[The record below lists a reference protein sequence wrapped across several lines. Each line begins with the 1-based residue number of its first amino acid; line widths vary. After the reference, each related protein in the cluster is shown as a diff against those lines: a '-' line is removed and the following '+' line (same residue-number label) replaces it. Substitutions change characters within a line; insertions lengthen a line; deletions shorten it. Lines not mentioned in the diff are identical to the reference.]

1 VGEDLYLLLQFKKTA
16 INASPMNRQYTIGI
30 SIALIALIVL
40 GRALPHVPNFAP
52 VAASALLA
60 GYLFRSRLM
69 AIAVPMVGMLL
80 SDLVIGTYDW
90 RVMAFVYAGLAI
102 PALLG
107 RLLRSETPGFQQPWL
122 RPLVRVGKL
131 AGAAT
136 GSALVFFVLSNF
148 GVWVAGSMYAYT
160 AEGLAIC
167 YTVAIPFLKSSLSAD
182 LLFSGMLFGAYQVV
196 SAVAARRAA
205 AVVKA

>member
-1 VGEDLYLLLQFKKTA
+1 
-16 INASPMNRQYTIGI
+16 MNRPYTIGI

-40 GRALPHVPNFAP
+40 GRTFPHVPNFAP

-60 GYLFRSRLM
+60 GYLFRSRWM
-69 AIAVPMVGMLL
+69 AIAVPMAGMLI
-80 SDLVIGTYDW
+80 SDLMIGTYDW
-90 RVMAFVYAGLAI
+90 RVMAFVYAGLAL

-107 RLLRSETPGFQQPWL
+107 RLLRSETPSFQQAWM

-136 GSALVFFVLSNF
+136 GSALVFFALSNF
-148 GVWVAGSMYAYT
+148 GVWAAEGMYAHT

-167 YTVAIPFLKSSLSAD
+167 YAVAIPFLKSSLSAD
-182 LLFSGMLFGAYQVV
+182 LLFSGALFGAYQLVRM
-196 SAVAARRAA
+196 AAAHRAA
-205 AVVKA
+205 LAAKA

>member
-1 VGEDLYLLLQFKKTA
+1 
-16 INASPMNRQYTIGI
+16 MNRQYTIGI
-30 SIALIALIVL
+30 SVALIALIVL

-60 GYLFRSRLM
+60 GYLFRSRVL
-69 AIAVPMVGMLL
+69 ALAVPLMGMLL
-80 SDLVIGTYDW
+80 SDLMIGTYDW

-107 RLLRSETPGFQQPWL
+107 RLLRTETPAFRQPWL

-136 GSALVFFVLSNF
+136 GSALVFFLVSNF
-148 GVWVAGSMYAYT
+148 GVWAAGNMYAYT

-182 LLFSGMLFGAYQVV
+182 LLFTGMLFGAFQV
-196 SAVAARRAA
+196 ARIAATRRVRAT
-205 AVVKA
+205 VKA

>member
-1 VGEDLYLLLQFKKTA
+1 
-16 INASPMNRQYTIGI
+16 MNRQYTIGI

-60 GYLFRSRLM
+60 GYLFRSRLV
-69 AIAVPMVGMLL
+69 AIAVPMLGMLI
-80 SDLVIGTYDW
+80 SDALIGMYDW

-107 RLLRSETPGFQQPWL
+107 RLLRSETPAFKATWM

-136 GSALVFFVLSNF
+136 GSALVFFLVSNF
-148 GVWVAGSMYAYT
+148 GVWAAEGMYAHT
-160 AEGLAIC
+160 AQGLAIC

-182 LLFSGMLFGAYQVV
+182 LLFSGMLFGAYQAANYLV
-196 SAVAARRAA
+196 ARRAA
-205 AVVKA
+205 ATVKA